1 MKALLY
7 PVVILC
13 LLMTIFPRLVAANPE
28 AAGADIVVL
37 IDQSGSMMGKG
48 ATNVINDRYGK
59 RISFFDSLTPKL
71 LLSAERKM
79 TNRLSVVEFGGRNAV
94 DPQYRP
100 RLTLSQHIIRPID
113 RPFRDEADV
122 YSDIRS
128 GLVKIKEVARGD
140 TDHPAAL
147 KLARQEI
154 DWFLANPVSVPT
166 GGKPGS
172 RQRLVVLITDGQ
184 SYAAISQKKNTSIS
198 QNQLKKETERET
210 AAISRNATFLVF
222 GINDKSNYWEQ
233 GWGDFWRGLATPDP
247 QSGEGHAYLVQ
258 HHEIITKIIT
268 SLAQLIPPPS
278 QVITED
284 YHTVPPYLK
293 ALNVTVDFVRPNVPT
308 SKVQIIG
315 PDGRRVPPPSNARKW
330 SNGMSFRIPH
340 PAPGMWQLWQPDS
353 PYRVMLDYEFETAE
367 LVAPVSPLS
376 QHISGRIRYRLSGR
390 GPGRLFQ
397 SDPNFP
403 IVHFETRVID
413 PAGSARD
420 YRMDEEPANPGHMVS
435 DASFQPTV
443 SGEYRL
449 FFSGRTTNVGGSQ
462 SKVPLY
468 ASEDPNGDRLLVNE
482 TIPIKLRVESP
493 IPGETIPL
501 HHGSAK
507 IPFRARFINT
517 KDAQPLGP
525 HEALLESASLSVSLS
540 GGDENEKVELKIDGE
555 VLEAKE
561 PLVLSAPFWR
571 YLFNTG
577 EVRFL
582 VHATMESFREEMYYQ
597 GIEEGKTWE
606 TADYVFREAW
616 TTLALMAGV
625 VLALMGT
632 LVALWMLFGR
642 RLLIARQ
649 DRREKQH
656 PKLVFNMPASSSP
669 TKQEWDL
676 TGRSVVKDKTR
687 VALDAGKDWELKG
700 FKVRRKPVIWGDGK
714 KVAVKFRYRPY
725 GSDKG
730 WERVTLETRNDDG
743 KGKAQRHVKGFSE
756 EAYFV
761 LLRGEGA
768 PSF

>member
-28 AAGADIVVL
+28 AAGVDIVVL

-71 LLSAERKM
+71 VLSAKRRM
-79 TNRLSVVEFGGRNAV
+79 TNRLSVVEFGGRNATH
-94 DPQYRP
+94 PQYRP
-100 RLTLSQHIIRPID
+100 QLTLSEHVIHPIHRPS
-113 RPFRDEADV
+113 RNEADV
-122 YSDIRS
+122 HSDIRS
-128 GLVKIKEVARGD
+128 GLMNIKEIARGD

-147 KLARQEI
+147 KLARQKI
-154 DWFLANPVSVPT
+154 NWFLANPVSVPP

-184 SYAAISQKKNTSIS
+184 SYVAISRKKNTSIPP
-198 QNQLKKETERET
+198 NQLKKETERET
-210 AAISRNATFLVF
+210 AIFTRDAKFLIF

-258 HHEIITKIIT
+258 HDEIIAKIIT
-268 SLAQLIPPPS
+268 SLAPLIPPPS

-284 YHTVPPYLK
+284 YHATVPPYLK
-293 ALNVTVDFVRPNVPT
+293 ALNVLVDFVRPRVPT

-315 PDGRRVPPPSNARKW
+315 PDGKRVLPPSNAREW

-340 PAPGMWQLWQPDS
+340 PAPGMWQLRQPDS
-353 PYRVMLDYEFETAE
+353 PYRVMLDYELETAE
-367 LVAPVSPLS
+367 LTAPASPLS
-376 QHISGRIRYRLSGR
+376 QHLSSPIRYRLSGR

-420 YRMDEEPANPGHMVS
+420 YRMDEDPANPGHMVS
-435 DASFQPTV
+435 NASFQPTV

-449 FFSGRTTNVGGSQ
+449 VFSGRLSAVGVSQ
-462 SKVPLY
+462 AKVPLY
-468 ASEDPNGDRLLVNE
+468 ASEDPEGDRLFVNE
-482 TIPIKLRVESP
+482 TIPVQLRIEAPGKPITLQFGSVE
-493 IPGETIPL
+493 
-501 HHGSAK
+501 
-507 IPFRARFINT
+507 IPFTARFINT
-517 KDAQPLGP
+517 KDAQPLAP
-525 HEALLESASLSVSLS
+525 HEVLLESVLLSVSLS
-540 GGDENEKVELKIDGE
+540 GGDENEKVKLKSDGE
-555 VLEAKE
+555 VLEAGK
-561 PLVLSAPFWR
+561 PLVLSAPFGR
-571 YLFNTG
+571 YLFNSG
-577 EVRFL
+577 EVRFQI
-582 VHATMESFREEMYYQ
+582 HAPMESFREDIYYQ
-597 GIEEGKTWE
+597 GIEGGGTWE
-606 TADYVFREAW
+606 TANYVFREAW

-625 VLALMGT
+625 FLALVGT
-632 LVALWMLFGR
+632 LAALWMLFGR

-649 DRREKQH
+649 DSREKQH

-687 VALDAGKDWELKG
+687 VALDAGEDWELKG

-714 KVAVKFRYRPY
+714 KVAVKFRYRPH

-730 WERVTLETRNDDG
+730 WEKVALETRNDDG
-743 KGKAQRHVKGFSE
+743 KARRRVKGLDK
-756 EAYFV
+756 EAYFI
-761 LLRGEGA
+761 LLRGEGV